1 MNEPKLQWWVFPTFL
16 FLMIAAAA
24 IGVALGVLIQGT

>member
-1 MNEPKLQWWVFPTFL
+1 MGGLFPTFL

-24 IGVALGVLIQGT
+24 IDVGLGVPIQGT

>member
-1 MNEPKLQWWVFPTFL
+1 MGGLFPTFL